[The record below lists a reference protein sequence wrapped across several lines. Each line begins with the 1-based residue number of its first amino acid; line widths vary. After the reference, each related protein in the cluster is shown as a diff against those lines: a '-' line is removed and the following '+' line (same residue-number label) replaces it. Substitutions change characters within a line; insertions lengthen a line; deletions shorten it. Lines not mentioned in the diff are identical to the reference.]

1 MQCLIVFSHPD
12 YTVGPGTSPGPPLLL
27 QQVAGSTADRELGML
42 MRSLTLP
49 RRHISM
55 RLFFSL

>member
-1 MQCLIVFSHPD
+1 MTTYRLLPSGLYRRPWNFPRS
-12 YTVGPGTSPGPPLLL
+12 TVGL
-27 QQVAGSTADRELGML
+27 QRVAGSTADRELGML

-55 RLFFSL
+55 KLFFSLI